1 MRCASPGFE
10 GKVHRALRIFIFRS
24 PAASSKHF
32 ASCSAS
38 FLISSLVISTPS
50 KLQLIATF
58 LCFVSSRPLYIPS
71 IINERRSFSCL
82 SWELYLKICFPP
94 QKARLS
100 DEASFDEIVKKV
112 GSENIRSIYS
122 STRMGM
128 TTILYDD
135 PDGPKDFC
143 PGCRGYVH
151 LEDDFCGHC
160 GAPLRETVCP
170 SCGHHVRTGM
180 KFCTKCGKDLVQKK

>member
-1 MRCASPGFE
+1 M
-10 GKVHRALRIFIFRS
+10 L
-24 PAASSKHF
+24 
-32 ASCSAS
+32 
-38 FLISSLVISTPS
+38 
-50 KLQLIATF
+50 KLGTL
-58 LCFVSSRPLYIPS
+58 LE
-71 IINERRSFSCL
+71 NMFS
-82 SWELYLKICFPP
+82 P

-170 SCGHHVRTGM
+170 SCGHHVRPGM
-180 KFCTKCGKDLVQKK
+180 KFCTKCGKNLLERK

>member
-1 MRCASPGFE
+1 M
-10 GKVHRALRIFIFRS
+10 L
-24 PAASSKHF
+24 
-32 ASCSAS
+32 
-38 FLISSLVISTPS
+38 
-50 KLQLIATF
+50 KLGTL
-58 LCFVSSRPLYIPS
+58 LE
-71 IINERRSFSCL
+71 NMFS
-82 SWELYLKICFPP
+82 P